1 MTIAIDLSRTVAVML
16 HEHGEIIENYRDF
29 NGCRFLVLVWRK
41 CIRRKQSQTKS
52 EYKVK
57 TSNQSINNKINE
69 NKMGAQALTLQNNN
83 QALQNH
89 EVIVA
94 EFVDVLRPKRFA
106 AVGGSPVQLSR
117 EKFFAVPDDISKR

>member
-1 MTIAIDLSRTVAVML
+1 
-16 HEHGEIIENYRDF
+16 
-29 NGCRFLVLVWRK
+29 
-41 CIRRKQSQTKS
+41 
-52 EYKVK
+52 
-57 TSNQSINNKINE
+57 
-69 NKMGAQALTLQNNN
+69 MGAQTLTLQNNN